1 MWEWIFVL
9 CSNLCVLFNF
19 MREVV
24 KFFFV
29 WLLLYCLVIFWF
41 IVDFI
46 LVIVV
51 LLLFIIRVDIFKK
64 KVCQLYKVIFEL
76 IFNLSIIFI
85 SNLFFFFG
93 LKQIV
98 VFYKLWLVLLIWL
111 IFFNFFCSYVFL
123 VLYFFFGGVVDMIFF
138 IFQCIINIFIC
149 FVVYQI
155 GMI

>member
-1 MWEWIFVL
+1 MWERIFVL
-9 CSNLCVLFNF
+9 RSNLCVLFNF

-29 WLLLYCLVIFWF
+29 WLLLYRLVIFWF

-76 IFNLSIIFI
+76 ILNLSIIFI

-98 VFYKLWLVLLIWL
+98 VFYKLWLVLLIWS

-123 VLYFFFGGVVDMIFF
+123 VLYFFFWRRCRYGIFYF
-138 IFQCIINIFIC
+138 L
-149 FVVYQI
+149 VYI
-155 GMI
+155 